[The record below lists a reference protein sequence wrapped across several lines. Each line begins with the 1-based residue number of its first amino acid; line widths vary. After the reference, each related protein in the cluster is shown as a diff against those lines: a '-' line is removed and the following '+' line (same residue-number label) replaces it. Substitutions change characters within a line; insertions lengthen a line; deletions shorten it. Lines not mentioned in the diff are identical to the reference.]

1 MPTDVSTRTHFR
13 ACNLCEAICGLEIT
27 LDESNQIVALR
38 GDALDPLSKGHI
50 CPKAVA
56 LKDIYADEKRLKA
69 PVRRTANGWEQIG
82 WTEAFDEIA
91 AKIRE
96 IQTSHG
102 ADAVGVY
109 TGNPAVHNSGTL
121 LTRPNFLRALKTKH
135 NFTAT
140 SVDQLPHHFAAWTMF
155 GHPFLLPVPDLDRTD
170 LMLILGANPLASN
183 GSMMTA
189 PGVANRLREIQK
201 RGGKFIVVDP
211 RRTETAKLADE
222 HFFIKPATDVYLLLA
237 LINVL
242 LNENLANARP
252 DLVSAADIERLR
264 ELTAGFT
271 PEQTEMITGI
281 TATDARRLARELAAA
296 ATAVVY
302 GRIGVSIQ
310 KFGGLC
316 QWLINVLNI
325 LTGNFDRAGGAMFT
339 APAFD
344 ILQRAKKGIDVFNRW
359 QSKIRGL
366 PEFDGELPVAALGE
380 EIAAGNIKALVT
392 IAGNPILST
401 PNGANLEK
409 AFENLNF
416 FVAVDICINETT
428 RFADIILPP
437 TTGLEVWHYDI
448 AFHQLAVRNTAR
460 ISAPLYAK
468 TDAQRHDWEIFEE
481 LANRLNAVDGATE
494 LPSPRDPLEKLA
506 LGIKAGAYGTNG
518 LTLEKLLENPHG
530 IDLGALR
537 PCLPER
543 LLTVDGRLNLLP
555 ELLLADLA
563 RATREFAAAASSV
576 AESFAQEFDLLLIGR
591 RHLRDNN
598 SWMHNVERLT
608 KGRNRCTALINPQT
622 AFEKNLTDKSPVRVA
637 SRTGEIEIIC
647 EFSDEIAPG
656 VISIPHGYGHGR
668 AGFTG
673 KTKLESG
680 GGASVNDLTD
690 NFLIDELTG
699 NAALNGVPVRILV

>member
-1 MPTDVSTRTHFR
+1 MPTDPSTRTHFR

-27 LDESNQIVALR
+27 LDENSQILQIK

-56 LKDIYADEKRLKA
+56 LKDIYADRKRLKT
-69 PVRRTANGWEQIG
+69 PVRRTKNGWEQIG
-82 WTEAFDEIA
+82 WTEAFDDIA
-91 AKIRE
+91 ARIKE
-96 IQTSHG
+96 IQIAHG
-102 ADAVGVY
+102 ADAVGTY
-109 TGNPAVHNSGTL
+109 TGNPTVHNSGTL
-121 LTRPNFLRALKTKH
+121 LTRPNFLRALKTRN

-155 GHPFLLPVPDLDRTD
+155 GHPFLLPVPDIDRTD

-189 PGVANRLREIQK
+189 PGVANRLREIQR

-211 RRTETAKLADE
+211 RRTETAKSADE

-237 LINVL
+237 LVNVL
-242 LNENLANARP
+242 LGENLTNARM
-252 DLVSAADIERLR
+252 DLMTGDEIERLR
-264 ELTAGFT
+264 QLTGNFT
-271 PEQTEMITGI
+271 PEQTEKTTGI
-281 TATDARRLARELAAA
+281 SAADARRLARELSAAT
-296 ATAVVY
+296 TAVVY

-310 KFGGLC
+310 KFGSLC

-344 ILQRAKKGIDVFNRW
+344 ILQRAKKGVDVFNRW
-359 QSKIRGL
+359 QSRKRGL
-366 PEFDGELPVAALGE
+366 PEFDGELPVAALSE
-380 EIAAGNIKALVT
+380 EIEAGNIKAFIT

-401 PNGANLEK
+401 PNGIKLEK
-409 AFENLNF
+409 AFEHLDF
-416 FVAVDICINETT
+416 YVAVDIFVNETT

-437 TTGLEVWHYDI
+437 TTGLEVWHYDV

-460 ISAPLYAK
+460 ISAPLYEK
-468 TDAQRHDWEIFEE
+468 TDEQRHDWEIFEE
-481 LANRLNAVDGATE
+481 LANRLTAVDSAE
-494 LPSPRDPLEKLA
+494 LAAPRNPLEKIA
-506 LGIKAGAYGTNG
+506 LGIKFGVYGADG

-530 IDLGALR
+530 VDLGALR

-543 LLTVDGRLNLLP
+543 LLTADGRINLLP
-555 ELLLADLA
+555 DLLLGDLK
-563 RATREFAAAASSV
+563 RAAREFDEAQSLTQN
-576 AESFAQEFDLLLIGR
+576 FAGEFDLLLIGR

-608 KGRNRCTALINPQT
+608 KGRNRCTALVNPQT
-622 AFEKNLTDKSPVRVA
+622 ATEKKLIDKSLVRIA
-637 SRTGEIEIIC
+637 SRTGEIEIVC

-656 VISIPHGYGHGR
+656 VVSIPHGYGHQR
-668 AGFTG
+668 ADFTG
-673 KTKLESG
+673 DVTLNNQ

-690 NFLIDELTG
+690 EFLIDELTG
-699 NAALNGVPVRILV
+699 NAALGGVPVRILV